1 MSSHFYA
8 MLFRMK
14 YIERWGLMRNTRPEN
29 LSEHSLETAFIAH
42 ALALIGS
49 RRLGRD
55 LDPGRAALL
64 AMFHDA
70 PEIITGDLPTPVKYF
85 SAHTAGAYK
94 QTEAAAAE
102 RLLDLLPDD
111 LRPDYAGLLAGDE
124 AYRPLIKAADKLSA
138 YIKCIQ
144 EEKMGNDEFRV
155 AGETIRRAVE
165 EMKLPEA
172 DIFMAEFLPGFR
184 LTLDELTG
192 GQACETDKSRV

>member
-42 ALALIGS
+42 ALAVIGR

-64 AMFHDA
+64 AMYHDA

-85 SAHTAGAYK
+85 SADTAGAYK
-94 QTEAAAAE
+94 QIEAAAAD
-102 RLLDLLPDD
+102 RLLGLLPDD
-111 LRPDYAGLLAGDE
+111 LREEYAGLLQEDE

-155 AGETIRRAVE
+155 AGQTIRRTVE
-165 EMKLPEA
+165 EMQLPEA
-172 DIFMAEFLPGFR
+172 DIFMAEFLPGFG
-184 LTLDELTG
+184 LTLDELTEG
-192 GQACETDKSRV
+192 

>member
-14 YIERWGLMRNTRPEN
+14 YIERWGLMRNTWNEN

-42 ALALIGS
+42 ALAVI
-49 RRLGRD
+49 RNKRLGGA

-85 SAHTAGAYK
+85 SRDTAEAYK
-94 QTEAAAAE
+94 TIESAAIRRMLE
-102 RLLDLLPDD
+102 LLPVD
-111 LRPDYAGLLAGDE
+111 LRPEYADLLSEDP
-124 AYRPLIKAADKLSA
+124 AYRPLVKAADKLAA

-155 AGETIRRAVE
+155 AGESIRQAVAG
-165 EMKLPEA
+165 MQLPEA
-172 DIFMAEFLPGFR
+172 DIFMEEFLDSFG
-184 LTLDELTG
+184 LTLDELTAA
-192 GQACETDKSRV
+192 GQG